1 MTDEAMIGA
10 MNGDALASAGQ
21 DLVKDVTSASFRV
34 DVIAESA
41 RQPVLV
47 DFWAPWCEPC
57 KQLAPVLEKVVR
69 STQGKVRLV
78 KMNIDEHPQ
87 IAGQL
92 GIKSIPAVIAFQR
105 GQPIDG
111 FMGALPE
118 SQIKNF
124 IERLIGPVTGAI
136 DEVIAEAETAFGAGA
151 FEAAAEGFAAALDE
165 DPASMKALGGLARAL
180 VGLGDLEQARAAL
193 SQVPKGSENDPAIT
207 AAQAAIEIAAQAEN
221 LDDAA
226 ELKARVEANPADHQA
241 RFDLALALSAKGQR
255 EEAADQLIEIIR
267 KDRTWN
273 DDGARK
279 QLVQFFEAWGH
290 MDPDTIT
297 ARRKLSTAL
306 FS

>member
-1 MTDEAMIGA
+1 MTDEAIIG
-10 MNGDALASAGQ
+10 GSPASASQ
-21 DLVKDVTSASFRV
+21 DVVKDVTSASFRV

-47 DFWAPWCEPC
+47 DFWAPWCGPC

-78 KMNIDEHPQ
+78 KMNIDDHPQ

-136 DEVIAEAETAFGAGA
+136 DEVIAEAEAAFGAGE
-151 FEAAAEGFAAALDE
+151 FEAAAEGFAAALEE
-165 DPASMKALGGLARAL
+165 DQANMKALGGLARAL

-207 AAQAAIEIAAQAEN
+207 AAQAAIEIAAQTEN
-221 LDDAA
+221 LDDVW
-226 ELKARVEANPADHQA
+226 ELRARVEANPADHQA
-241 RFDLALALSAKGQR
+241 RFDLALALSAKGER
-255 EEAADQLIEIIR
+255 EEAADQLIQIIR

>member
-1 MTDEAMIGA
+1 MTDEAMIGE
-10 MNGDALASAGQ
+10 GPASAGQ
-21 DLVKDVTSASFRV
+21 DLVKETTSASFRV
-34 DVIAESA
+34 DVIAESS

-57 KQLAPVLEKVVR
+57 KQLGPVLEKVVR
-69 STQGKVRLV
+69 STQGKVRMV
-78 KMNIDEHPQ
+78 KMNIDDHPQ

-136 DEVIAEAETAFGAGA
+136 DEVIAEAETAFGAGE
-151 FEAAAEGFAAALDE
+151 FEAAAEGFAAALEE
-165 DPASMKALGGLARAL
+165 DQANMKALGGLARAL

-221 LDDAA
+221 LDDAS

>member
-1 MTDEAMIGA
+1 MTDEAIIG
-10 MNGDALASAGQ
+10 GSPASAGQ

-47 DFWAPWCEPC
+47 DFWAPWCGPC

-78 KMNIDEHPQ
+78 KMNIDDHPQ

-136 DEVIAEAETAFGAGA
+136 DEVIAEAETAFGAGE

-165 DPASMKALGGLARAL
+165 DAANMKALGGLARAL

-193 SQVPKGSENDPAIT
+193 SQVPKGSENDAAIT

-226 ELKARVEANPADHQA
+226 ELKARVEANPTDHQA

-255 EEAADQLIEIIR
+255 EEAADELITIIR

-279 QLVQFFEAWGH
+279 QLVQFFDAWGH

>member
-1 MTDEAMIGA
+1 
-10 MNGDALASAGQ
+10 
-21 DLVKDVTSASFRV
+21 
-34 DVIAESA
+34 
-41 RQPVLV
+41 
-47 DFWAPWCEPC
+47 
-57 KQLAPVLEKVVR
+57 
-69 STQGKVRLV
+69 
-78 KMNIDEHPQ
+78 MNIDDHPQ

-136 DEVIAEAETAFGAGA
+136 DEVIAEAETAFGAGE
-151 FEAAAEGFAAALDE
+151 FEAAAEGFAAALEE
-165 DPASMKALGGLARAL
+165 DQANMKALGGLARAL

-221 LDDAA
+221 LDDAS

>member
-1 MTDEAMIGA
+1 MTDEAMIG
-10 MNGDALASAGQ
+10 DSLTPAGQ

-57 KQLAPVLEKVVR
+57 KQLAPALEKVVR

-105 GQPIDG
+105 GQPVDG

-136 DEVIAEAETAFGAGA
+136 DEVIAEAETAFGAGE

-165 DPASMKALGGLARAL
+165 DAANMKALGGLARAL

-193 SQVPKGSENDPAIT
+193 SQVPKGSENDAAIT

-255 EEAADQLIEIIR
+255 EEAADELITIIR

-279 QLVQFFEAWGH
+279 QLVQFFDAWGH